1 MDEARITRPSPPS
14 TRMIVADEGFCG
26 QVAAVLLSNEEPIR
40 EAFIGEP
47 AEEVLE
53 MVRWALSHEDDEGF
67 DTAEVLTSWAK
78 KRGRGAWS
86 GRPRPPENKERHLDG
101 ELTWALATFWAEH
114 PRELAELLE
123 CVQARVNANGRS

>member
-1 MDEARITRPSPPS
+1 MDETRITRPSPPS
-14 TRMIVADEGFCG
+14 TRAIVADEGFCR
-26 QVAAVLLSNEEPIR
+26 QVAALLLCERAPIHD
-40 EAFIGEP
+40 AFIGEP

-53 MVRWALSHEDDEGF
+53 MVRWALSHEQDEGF

-86 GRPRPPENKERHLDG
+86 GRPRRPERNSDG
-101 ELTWALATFWAEH
+101 GLTWALASFLAEH

-123 CVQARVNANGRS
+123 RVQAKMNANGRS

>member
-1 MDEARITRPSPPS
+1 MDKGRITRPSPPS
-14 TRMIVADEGFCG
+14 TRAIVANEDFCK
-26 QVAAVLLSNEEPIR
+26 QAAALLLCNEEPICD
-40 EAFIGEP
+40 AFIGEP
-47 AEEVLE
+47 VEEVLE
-53 MVRWALSHEDDEGF
+53 MVRWALSHQDDEGF

-86 GRPRPPENKERHLDG
+86 GRPRRPERNSDE
-101 ELTWALATFWAEH
+101 ELTWALANFWAEH